1 MHKIPKKL
9 YTKILAIF
17 FIISLG
23 LFVYSIYPKNN
34 LVKEN
39 TLTNIETPNPIYPAE
54 NKSIE
59 KKSEVVN
66 EVKEKIQT
74 ETITLIAGEINKKL
88 EFNSG
93 QTLYEILQTEQN
105 TKLISFN
112 GKMYTGIGFFVT
124 DIGTLHQEDG
134 KYLMYYINGIEASSG
149 ISVYTPKDGDVI
161 LWKLN

>member
-1 MHKIPKKL
+1 MHKISKKS

-34 LVKEN
+34 IVKDN
-39 TLTNIETPNPIYPAE
+39 TPTNIETPNPIYPAE

-66 EVKEKIQT
+66 EVKEKTQT

-93 QTLYEILQTEQN
+93 QTLYEILFAEFSKN
-105 TKLISFN
+105 LLEFK
-112 GKMYTGIGFFVT
+112 GKEHIGIGFFVT
-124 DIGTLHQEDG
+124 DIGTLHQDDG

-149 ISVYTPKDGDVI
+149 ISVYNPKDGDVI